1 VSCTGSNR
9 GITSLYAIAT
19 VILADKG
26 FLFWGQ
32 ESNTSIEDALDV
44 YARQPTEDA
53 IARGTEE
60 AVMGYQEHHSW
71 EEFDR
76 KVIEIALENRLCE

>member
-1 VSCTGSNR
+1 VSSTGSNR

-19 VILADKG
+19 V
-26 FLFWGQ
+26 
-32 ESNTSIEDALDV
+32 IEDALDV

-76 KVIEIALENRLCE
+76 KVIEIALENRLCK